1 MKTMEVLTVVAAL
14 FAVSATGATI
24 EGYFSGNAAA
34 TGTYNL
40 SELGSE
46 DWVYWDTDSSGGTPS
61 NSRQVGNLISNAVLV
76 GTGSLARPS
85 TANYNTTLDFT
96 YTDGVD
102 PSSGTVSKPS
112 GVFNNEF
119 TAGNGVG
126 VVIDLPS
133 TKTYQ
138 ITIFVSGYDA
148 VAGTLTASLPGATD
162 FVNAEYKDGTSSV
175 KDSAFFTLFVTADNA
190 GDDLTIEFIKHMNN
204 ANQYDFV
211 ILAGVAVGIAPP
223 RGSLEGAFSGNA
235 SATGT
240 YNLTELGSEDW
251 VYWDRDSSGGTPSNS
266 RQGGNLISDA
276 LLVGTGSTLGRPS
289 TVGSTTLDFTYT
301 DGAEDPTSG
310 TVSKPSGVFND
321 AYDVVGNGVGFTVDL
336 PTVNTYI
343 ISVFVSGASQS
354 NDTEGRFTA
363 VLPGGVSYVNTEFAD
378 APPGDSDRDC
388 AIFTLTATPG
398 TAGDDLT
405 VEFTLRTDP
414 SGVNYVIL
422 AGVAVRIAPTQGT
435 VISIR

>member
-46 DWVYWDTDSSGGTPS
+46 DWVYWDTDSSG
-61 NSRQVGNLISNAVLV
+61 A
-76 GTGSLARPS
+76 
-85 TANYNTTLDFT
+85 
-96 YTDGVD
+96 
-102 PSSGTVSKPS
+102 
-112 GVFNNEF
+112 
-119 TAGNGVG
+119 
-126 VVIDLPS
+126 
-133 TKTYQ
+133 
-138 ITIFVSGYDA
+138 
-148 VAGTLTASLPGATD
+148 
-162 FVNAEYKDGTSSV
+162 
-175 KDSAFFTLFVTADNA
+175 
-190 GDDLTIEFIKHMNN
+190 
-204 ANQYDFV
+204 
-211 ILAGVAVGIAPP
+211 
-223 RGSLEGAFSGNA
+223 
-235 SATGT
+235 
-240 YNLTELGSEDW
+240 
-251 VYWDRDSSGGTPSNS
+251 TPSNS

-336 PTVNTYI
+336 PTVETYI
-343 ISVFVSGASQS
+343 ISVFVSGASIK

-363 VLPGGVSYVNTEFAD
+363 DLPGAPQYVNTEFTD
-378 APPGDSDRDC
+378 ASGDYDKDC
-388 AIFTLTATPG
+388 AIFTLTATPRN
-398 TAGDDLT
+398 AGDDLT

-414 SGVNYVIL
+414 GGVNYVIL
-422 AGVAVRIAPTQGT
+422 AGVAVRIDQPQGT